1 MTRAPRPSGPAR
13 PAGPRRPARPGRAAP
28 VEGAAAEPSPPPP
41 EPEVEAPRRGRRPG
55 PKAAAPAPG
64 PQAPADAAI
73 SAELLAWYDRHA
85 RALPWRVSPADRA
98 AGVLPDPYRVWLSE
112 IMLQQTTVPHAAPYF
127 LRFTQAWPTVA
138 DLAAAPD
145 EEVMAAWAGLGYY
158 ARARNLLRCAR
169 AVAHDHG
176 GRFPDREEGLLAL
189 PGLGPY
195 TAAAVAAIAFDR
207 PAAVMD
213 GNVERVVSR
222 LFAVETPLPASKP
235 ELRAL
240 TARLTPLERPGD
252 HAQAMMDL
260 GATICT
266 PRSPACGICPLRE
279 PCAARA
285 AGIAETLPRKA
296 PKAAKPTR
304 RGTVFVA
311 LSPSGALLLETRPET
326 GLLGGMPGLPGT
338 AWDRR
343 GAGEEAPSPADVAAA
358 APVAAEWR
366 RIPAQARHVFT
377 HFQLI
382 LDIMVATT
390 PEESRPSRGSFV
402 PRARAQADR
411 LPTVMKKALLLGL
424 SALEG

>member
-1 MTRAPRPSGPAR
+1 MS
-13 PAGPRRPARPGRAAP
+13 AA
-28 VEGAAAEPSPPPP
+28 
-41 EPEVEAPRRGRRPG
+41 
-55 PKAAAPAPG
+55 
-64 PQAPADAAI
+64 
-73 SAELLAWYDRHA
+73 LLAWYDRHA
-85 RALPWRVSPADRA
+85 RTLPWRVPPDQRA

-127 LRFTQAWPTVA
+127 LRFTQTWPTVA

-145 EEVMAAWAGLGYY
+145 AEVMAAWAGLGYY

-169 AVAHDHG
+169 AVAEDHG
-176 GRFPDREEGLLAL
+176 GRFPDREDALREL

-235 ELRAL
+235 ELRVL
-240 TARLTPLERPGD
+240 TARLTPMTRPGD

-266 PRSPACGICPLRE
+266 PRSPACVLCPLRD

-285 AGIAETLPRKA
+285 AGIADTLPRKA

-311 LSPSGALLLETRPET
+311 VSPSGALLLETRPET

-338 AWDRR
+338 GWDLR
-343 GAGEEAPSPADVAAA
+343 GAGESPPSDREVAEA
-358 APVAAEWR
+358 APLSADWR
-366 RIPAQARHVFT
+366 RIPSQARHVFT

-382 LDIMVATT
+382 LDIMVARTA
-390 PEESRPSRGSFV
+390 EESRPVRGAFV

-424 SALEG
+424 SALEA